1 MTPEEFAAKIR
12 AARGITLTGTP
23 VTPIPDTP
31 IVPTPVQSVPIQ
43 PTAPVRTDV
52 LPSPGGGP
60 TDPNAPPVR
69 MPDAAAVEAWRR
81 GTPLP
86 PAAVTPSTPAVAAAP
101 PPVPRAF
108 PVGGAE
114 PTPYAPPGVS
124 LTSAPAAA
132 PAPGWEG
139 SVGVT
144 SPEAAKAYDAGKSY
158 EKLMSGLDEMAK
170 GLKPKAP
177 QVQIPNLLAGAPEPN
192 QSNQM
197 AAQLM
202 AAMLNKRGLTLTG
215 R

>member
-1 MTPEEFAAKIR
+1 MTPEEFAAKVR

-43 PTAPVRTDV
+43 PTVPPPVRTDV
-52 LPSPGGGP
+52 LSSPGGGP

-69 MPDAAAVEAWRR
+69 MPSQEAVDAWRQGVPPQLPAQPSPPSVR
-81 GTPLP
+81 PLP
-86 PAAVTPSTPAVAAAP
+86 PMPTQ
-101 PPVPRAF
+101 
-108 PVGGAE
+108 AE
-114 PTPYAPPGVS
+114 PVPYAPPGVS
-124 LTSAPAAA
+124 LTSTPAAA
-132 PAPGWEG
+132 SAPGWAG
-139 SVGVT
+139 TVGMT
-144 SPEAAKAYDAGKSY
+144 SPETAQAYDAGKMN
-158 EKLMSGLDEMAK
+158 EKFMGGLEEMAK

-197 AAQLM
+197 ASQLM
-202 AAMLNKRGLTLTG
+202 AAIMNKRGLTLTG